1 MPEDTGT
8 QEIWNAMY
16 RESPRRWSGDANVR
30 FAEIVSEL
38 PAGRALD
45 LGCGEGGDAK
55 WLASRGW
62 QVVAVDISD
71 EALRRAAEDAGELAE
86 RIDFQHHDL
95 TQTFPE
101 GDFDLVSAQFLQ
113 SPVEWD
119 RHTLL
124 RRATA
129 AVAPGGVFVLVDH
142 GAAPPWSAHKHA
154 HFAFTT
160 PQQVID
166 GLALDM
172 SQWEVVRA
180 EVLERDAVGPEGQQA
195 RIPDNVI
202 VLRRKT

>member
-1 MPEDTGT
+1 MTESSET
-8 QEIWNAMY
+8 QELWNTMY
-16 RESPRRWSGDANVR
+16 RESSRRWSGNANVR
-30 FAEIVSEL
+30 FAEVVSDL
-38 PAGRALD
+38 PPGRALD

-55 WLASRGW
+55 WLASQGW

-71 EALRRAAEDAGELAE
+71 EALRRAAEDAGGLAS

-95 TQTFPE
+95 TQTFPDGE
-101 GDFDLVSAQFLQ
+101 FDLVSAQFLQ

-124 RRATA
+124 RRAAA
-129 AVAPGGVFVLVDH
+129 AVAPGGTFVLVDH